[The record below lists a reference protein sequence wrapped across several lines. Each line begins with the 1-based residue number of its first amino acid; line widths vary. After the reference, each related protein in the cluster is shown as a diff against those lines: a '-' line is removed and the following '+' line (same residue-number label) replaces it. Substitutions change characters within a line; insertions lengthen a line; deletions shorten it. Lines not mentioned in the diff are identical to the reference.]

1 MQRISIKFQEYLI
14 QQNEALAAKATLDQ
28 PPQKSPDEWTFS
40 EGLPTA
46 VALEMQLHLTESPK
60 SSSYQ
65 FKLFSCMCVCLVTP
79 SCPSLCNPLDYSPPG
94 SSVHGIFQAKIQ
106 KKKKN
111 CFCME
116 WVAISFFRGS
126 SRFSPGDPTWSP
138 ALQVD
143 SLLAEPLGSSL
154 FDNQKVLRNKVT
166 IYQ

>member
-106 KKKKN
+106 KKKKIVFVWN
-111 CFCME
+111 GLPFPSLGDLPDFLQG
-116 WVAISFFRGS
+116 IQ
-126 SRFSPGDPTWSP
+126 PG
-138 ALQVD
+138 
-143 SLLAEPLGSSL
+143 LLHCRWIL
-154 FDNQKVLRNKVT
+154 
-166 IYQ
+166 YQLNHWGVPYLTTRKY

>member
-1 MQRISIKFQEYLI
+1 M
-14 QQNEALAAKATLDQ
+14 
-28 PPQKSPDEWTFS
+28 FS

-94 SSVHGIFQAKIQ
+94 SSVHGIFQAKIRR
-106 KKKKN
+106 KKKN
-111 CFCME
+111 FVFV
-116 WVAISFFRGS
+116 WSRLPFPS
-126 SRFSPGDPTWSP
+126 SGDLPDFLQGIKPASPVSP

-154 FDNQKVLRNKVT
+154 YGN
-166 IYQ
+166 